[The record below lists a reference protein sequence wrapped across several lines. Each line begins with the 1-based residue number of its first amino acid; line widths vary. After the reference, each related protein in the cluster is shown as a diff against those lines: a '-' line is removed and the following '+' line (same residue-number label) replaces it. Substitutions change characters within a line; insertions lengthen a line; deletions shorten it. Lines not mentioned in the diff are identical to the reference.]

1 MKLLD
6 QVRERWTT
14 WRTGKTREEREWEA
28 WVKANINWR
37 SDRVRDIFGTFRYV
51 IDVDPDK
58 FLVDHALTWVPH
70 PDARQYFYPVR
81 PLGRNAVWKIMR
93 VHQQTGIGLD
103 GETQAEWFVNEL
115 GGEDRLFVAT
125 NSEQDAVIISLRWS

>member
-37 SDRVRDIFGTFRYV
+37 SNRVRDVFRTFQYV

-58 FLVDHALTWVPH
+58 FLVDHALTCIPH
-70 PDARQYFYPVR
+70 PDARQYFYPAQ
-81 PLGRNAVWKIMR
+81 PLGRNAVWKVMR
-93 VHQQTGIGLD
+93 VIKCPATAD
-103 GETQAEWFVNEL
+103 EWEINEL

-125 NSEQDAVIISLRWS
+125 NNEQDALVISLRWS